1 MRTAIA
7 VDSLLSRD
15 EAVFLLELVLNLF
28 PNSEIYTIAHKRGG
42 ILGQI
47 ETRPIVSSYLT
58 HKVQNLEDFKKSLWI
73 LPSAIKGIPLH
84 KSIEKVI
91 VLSRGYVHS
100 LKLPENVERFLYIV
114 DWDMINQ
121 SEIKGW
127 RKWFLPYVNESRL
140 KALTQFPQIAV
151 SSQAL
156 AKRLELPNAQV
167 IYPTFRTEEYPFV
180 KDEDHN
186 FEFDHHLVYT
196 HGMTREEFWKLVN
209 YIISQGDLVRV
220 MGPDEDK
227 KDLFANNPKVDF
239 AGDHCEATAAMYSH
253 KAKVIWDMSKSF
265 FPAKAFGA
273 LCTGRPVVVRDNEIN
288 REFLVEGAYFLD
300 LEQNLESI
308 FKKANSEFLSFDRR
322 SLRRKGLRWNE
333 RLFKSKMTQFF
344 ERDND

>member
-1 MRTAIA
+1 MKTAIA

-47 ETRPIVSSYLT
+47 ETRPIVSSFLT
-58 HKVQNLEDFKKSLWI
+58 HRVQNLEDFKKNLWI
-73 LPSAIKGIPLH
+73 LPSAVKAIPLH

-91 VLSRGYVHS
+91 VLSRGYIHT
-100 LKLPENVERFLYIV
+100 LKLPPEVERFLYLI
-114 DWDMINQ
+114 DWDLVSQ
-121 SEIKGW
+121 DIKGW
-127 RKWFLPYVNESRL
+127 RKWFLPYVNEFRT
-140 KALTQFPQIAV
+140 KALTQYPKIAV
-151 SSQAL
+151 SSQTL
-156 AKRLELPNAQV
+156 ANRLDLPNAQV

-196 HGMTREEFWKLVN
+196 HGTSREEFYTLVN
-209 YIISQGDLVRV
+209 YILSQGDMVRV

-253 KAKVIWDMSKSF
+253 KAKVIWDLSVSF

-273 LCTGRPVVVRDNEIN
+273 LCTGRPVVVRDNSIN

-300 LEQNLESI
+300 LEQNLSEI

-333 RLFKSKMTQFF
+333 RLFKTKMTHFL
-344 ERDND
+344 ERHND